1 MVLSLIPVL
10 THARPLALAVVLV
23 LYGCALNKAE
33 PVAVFDLGLPQA
45 LATSS
50 TAATPPSLAL
60 PALQVVDIAA
70 PTWLA
75 TTGIAYRLAY
85 ADPLRREV
93 YRDSRWTAPPAAL
106 LTERLRQR
114 LAIESQQQGQAG
126 AGQSIPLRLALEE
139 FGQSF
144 AGPSQSQVRLRV
156 RARLGDAANAPQRVF
171 EVQRPAASADAQG
184 AVQGLS
190 QASEQF
196 LEELLEWLRQ
206 QPRPSGESR
215 P

>member
-1 MVLSLIPVL
+1 MKLSPIPVSTL
-10 THARPLALAVVLV
+10 ARPLVLAVL
-23 LYGCALNKAE
+23 LGLNGCALNKAE
-33 PVAVFDLGLPQA
+33 PVAVFDLGPPLA
-45 LATSS
+45 LATPS
-50 TAATPPSLAL
+50 TAATPPSPAL

-70 PTWLA
+70 PSWLA

-114 LAIESQQQGQAG
+114 LAMESQLQGQAG
-126 AGQSIPLRLALEE
+126 AGQGIPLRLALEE

-156 RARLGDAANAPQRVF
+156 RARLGDAANAPQQVF
-171 EVQRPAASADAQG
+171 EVQRPAVSADARG

-190 QASEQF
+190 QASEQW
-196 LEELLEWLRQ
+196 LDQLIEWLRQ
-206 QPRPSGESR
+206 QPRPLGESR